1 MHRELLRSTPEE
13 AGIASGQVLTFLD
26 HLENGPTQLHG
37 LMILRH
43 GRVCVEGWWQPYAPG
58 KRHACHSLTKT
69 YMGTAVGIALRE
81 GLLRLDDR
89 IVDYFPEY
97 RKNTTLPEVTIRHLL
112 CMATGVTSYPEPS
125 ANWIADFFRRPAT
138 HPPGS
143 AFFYN
148 SANSTL
154 LGYLIQRISGQP
166 VYEYLRTRLFEPIG
180 IDPENAIPTESD
192 PEHDL
197 WAHRML
203 ATTEDN
209 LRLIMLYLNRGV
221 WDGVRILD
229 EDYVRMATS
238 CQNPTLADG
247 TAANPEGEDNQYG
260 YGYQMWMCAP
270 KGVYRADGAG
280 GQYAIA
286 IPALDMA
293 ISVTES
299 GTGSAGPQH
308 TLNCIWRDLLP
319 HVSDVPLLPDREAGN
334 ALHRRLSCLS
344 LAAPPYQPYSE
355 LSGIV
360 SGKFYRVTQGAFDL
374 YYQESPPMFHRAPKN
389 AAGFRLDF
397 GVMEGELRWFGADR
411 SECSVAFAMDGS
423 RRRNQICSPW
433 QIAEEC
439 YISGCWS
446 RPNEFYLLMEWTEA
460 VIQKQIHFSFLG
472 THAEIRGVCDY
483 MPGNEKEGTLFHA
496 EAEA

>member
-1 MHRELLRSTPEE
+1 MRRELLRSAPEE
-13 AGIASGQVLTFLD
+13 VGIASGQLIAFLD

-37 LMILRH
+37 LMIMRH
-43 GRVCVEGWWQPYAPG
+43 GRVCAEGWWNPYAPG

-81 GLLRLDDR
+81 GLLHLDDR

-97 RKNTTLPEVTIRHLL
+97 QNSTTLPEVTIRHLL

-125 ANWIADFFRRPAT
+125 TEWIADFFHRPAT

-143 AFFYN
+143 TFFYN

-166 VYEYLRTRLFEPIG
+166 VYEYLRTRLFERIG

-192 PEHDL
+192 PAHDL

-209 LRLIMLYLNRGV
+209 LRLIMLYLNHGV

-238 CQNPTLADG
+238 CQNSTLPDG
-247 TAANPEGEDNQYG
+247 MAVNPDGEDNQYG
-260 YGYQMWMCAP
+260 YGYQMWMCGP
-270 KGVYRADGAG
+270 EGVYRADGAG

-286 IPALDMA
+286 IPKLDMA

-299 GTGSAGPQH
+299 GTGTTGPQH
-308 TLNCIWRDLLP
+308 TLNCIWRNLLP
-319 HVSDVPLLPDREAGN
+319 YVSSTPLRPDEASSG
-334 ALHRRLSCLS
+334 ALRKRLRSLS
-344 LAAPPYQPYSE
+344 IAAPPYQPYSE
-355 LSGIV
+355 LSSFIT
-360 SGKFYRVTQGAFDL
+360 GKFYHVIHGAFDPF
-374 YYQESPPMFHRAPKN
+374 YQESPPMFHRAPKSVS
-389 AAGFRLDF
+389 GFCLNF
-397 GVMEGELRWFGADR
+397 SVMEGELRWFGADG
-411 SECSVAFAMDGS
+411 SKCYVAFAMDGS
-423 RRRNQICSPW
+423 RRRNLICSPC
-433 QIAEEC
+433 QTAKEC
-439 YISGCWS
+439 FVSGYWRC
-446 RPNEFYLLMEWTEA
+446 PNEFCLLMEWTEA
-460 VIQKQIHFSFLG
+460 VTQKQIYFCFQGKH
-472 THAEIRGVCDY
+472 TDIRGVCDY
-483 MPGNEKEGTLFHA
+483 MPGNENEGTLFRA